1 MIERG
6 IKIMTDD
13 EMREIIK
20 NRLIKCRTD
29 KGITQKELSDIL
41 GKSMNAIGSWEQGLS
56 LPSITTLY
64 RLSLY
69 YEKTLEY
76 FYGESE
82 K

>member
-1 MIERG
+1 MKG
-6 IKIMTDD
+6 DKKMTDD

-29 KGITQKELSDIL
+29 KGITQKELSDLL
-41 GKSMNAIGSWEQGLS
+41 GMSTNAIGSWEQGLS

>member
-69 YEKTLEY
+69 YETLEY